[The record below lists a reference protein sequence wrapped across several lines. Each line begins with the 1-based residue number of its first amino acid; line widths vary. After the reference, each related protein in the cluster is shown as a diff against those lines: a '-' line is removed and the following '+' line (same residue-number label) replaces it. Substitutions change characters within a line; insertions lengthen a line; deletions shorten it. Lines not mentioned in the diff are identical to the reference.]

1 VPTNEVNYF
10 YNCVVH
16 GDLMRGDILTVAART
31 ARDHNSQSLS
41 RYKYHVGFDR
51 DEHLEREP
59 GV

>member
-1 VPTNEVNYF
+1 
-10 YNCVVH
+10 
-16 GDLMRGDILTVAART
+16 MRGDILTVAART